1 MSRKRA
7 SLKTIA
13 ALALALITAPSNPA
27 SARQYCE
34 LPSRISTTG
43 STPKPPETQPGAIDV
58 YITKNKERWLT
69 EDFMPFLRMD
79 CTSVKVGEDLAKK
92 TECAGYLEKLLEQK
106 GFSQKVFVAK
116 DTPKQDI
123 LHHPVQTGLDN
134 IRPVVYF
141 EIMPG
146 DLQGGSGGSLVTV
159 VFDSH
164 YDGRPT
170 NDNPKDPWKTS
181 PFEPVR
187 KHVEEEW
194 HSGKI
199 QDERIYARRA
209 VDSAGHIMGIIW
221 TLEAYQ
227 AVYRQ
232 LPVHVKVMFEGAEE
246 IGSPGMAKFIEKYK
260 EMLKANLVVID
271 DLWTNRPGIPII
283 EERLRG
289 GMKGKLCVETAAKE
303 GHSGSGSYLPNAL
316 GILSSTMNRVVNPM
330 TKEVDLPSYAFFPK
344 PTPEEVGYVKKLY
357 PVWNVEERTR
367 AYGAKALVGG
377 AHPAAQTVLYPSWDW
392 ETIPAGENGQ
402 EGVIPSTAC
411 VSFSVRLVPGQD
423 PSAIFHDLEKKLQ
436 QLPESRYAAVTAR
449 LIASYPAFQASLDN
463 KYTPTIRM
471 ALQQAFGTSG
481 LEHGLEIDWNGAG
494 EPIAS
499 YLQSTLGAPVFLTG
513 YGHPNDNPHATNEGM
528 LVDHGLL
535 VGVRANANIIRDI
548 GKQGK

>member
-1 MSRKRA
+1 MTAKTKRTRTA
-7 SLKTIA
+7 KAIA
-13 ALALALITAPSNPA
+13 VALALFASSQSPA
-27 SARQYCE
+27 YPHYYCE
-34 LPSRISTTG
+34 LPSSHA
-43 STPKPPETQPGAIDV
+43 SSPKPSETIDD
-58 YITKNKERWLT
+58 YIAKNKERWIT

-79 CTSVKVGEDLAKK
+79 CTSSKSGEDLAKK
-92 TECAGYLEKLLEQK
+92 TECASYLEKLLVRK
-106 GFSQKVFVAK
+106 GFEPNVFVR
-116 DTPKQDI
+116 QDAPRQNM
-123 LHHPVQTGLDN
+123 LLHPVQADLKDV
-134 IRPVVYF
+134 RPVVYA
-141 EIMPG
+141 EVMR
-146 DLQGGSGGSLVTV
+146 DASLPTIL
-159 VFDSH
+159 FDSH
-164 YDGRPT
+164 YDGRPV
-170 NDNPKDPWKTS
+170 NDNAKDPWVTN

-187 KHVEEEW
+187 KKVEEEW

-209 VDSAGHIMGIIW
+209 VDSAGHVMGIIW
-221 TLEAYQ
+221 ALEAYLH
-227 AVYRQ
+227 VHHQ
-232 LPVHVKVMFEGAEE
+232 LPANVKIMVEGAEE
-246 IGSPGMAKFIEKYK
+246 IGSPGMDSFAKQYK
-260 EMLKANLVVID
+260 HMLRADLVVID

-535 VGVRANANIIRDI
+535 VGVRANVNIITNI
-548 GKQGK
+548 GKEKR